1 MPLQIMSLTDAAAER
16 VREIMEDSATPV
28 IGVRVGIKDAG
39 CAGQSYTLDYV
50 SEPVKGDDH
59 VVDKGV
65 DVYVEPKATLFLL
78 GTVMDFEEDMLKSGF
93 TFKNP
98 NQTGE
103 CGCGESVTLKP
114 ADLKALA
121 EARRPLGASPWRG
134 SLSSF
139 AASMSAART
148 PSRCRR

>member
-16 VREIMEDSATPV
+16 VREIMQESETPV
-28 IGVRVGIKDAG
+28 MGVRVGIKNAG
-39 CAGQSYTLDYV
+39 CAGQAYTLDYV

-78 GTVMDFEEDMLKSGF
+78 GTVMDFEEDILKSGF
-93 TFKNP
+93 TFENP
-98 NQTGE
+98 NQTDA

-114 ADLKALA
+114 ADLKALV
-121 EARRPLGASPWRG
+121 EARGA
-134 SLSSF
+134 
-139 AASMSAART
+139 AH
-148 PSRCRR
+148 

>member
-16 VREIMEDSATPV
+16 VREIMADSETPV
-28 IGVRVGIKDAG
+28 VGVRVGIKNAG
-39 CAGQSYTLDYV
+39 CAGQAYTLDYV

-59 VVDKGV
+59 VLDKGV

-78 GTVMDFEEDMLKSGF
+78 GTVMDFEDDILESGF

-98 NQTGE
+98 NQTDA
-103 CGCGESVTLKP
+103 CGCGESVMLKP

-121 EARRPLGASPWRG
+121 EARGVAN
-134 SLSSF
+134 
-139 AASMSAART
+139 
-148 PSRCRR
+148 